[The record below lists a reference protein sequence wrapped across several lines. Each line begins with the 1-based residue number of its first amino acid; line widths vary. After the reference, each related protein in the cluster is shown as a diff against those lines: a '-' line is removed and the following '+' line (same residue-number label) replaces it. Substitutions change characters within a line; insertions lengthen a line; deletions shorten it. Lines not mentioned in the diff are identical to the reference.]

1 MNLDEGKGPREKK
14 KKKRIQGLEKQKG
27 GGGFPNGLELQPNTP
42 LAAHLGAS
50 DVPYLGKAAFSGPL
64 ARESPE
70 AWELPPLR

>member
-14 KKKRIQGLEKQKG
+14 EEEDSRVGEAKGRRRIPQW
-27 GGGFPNGLELQPNTP
+27 PRAAPNTP

-70 AWELPPLR
+70 AWELPPLG